1 MDPRLQ
7 IALES
12 QNPWWFSKQY
22 DTGIPRLSQFPEI
35 LSYLD
40 TEEIVLLT
48 GARRTGKSTLVY
60 QIIEYLMTRGVPK
73 EEILYINLD
82 EPLLISMADD
92 PTLLSG
98 IVEEYLAS
106 HGNPERLYLCIDEV
120 QNYHYWAYA
129 IKTLYDTKRGIKC
142 ILTGSTSSTLQKDI
156 STRLS
161 GRYFSCTIHPLSFPE
176 FLQFRGYST
185 LPLIEMRSHFSSYL
199 KYGGYPR
206 VVLEENCDLKV
217 VILKNYYETMYLKDI
232 ILPNQL
238 RNNSDVVNLL
248 YYLISNVGNLYSYN
262 KIADIL
268 HISANTVREYIEYA
282 EDAYLLYTLMKFDYS
297 VKKQIANPKKIYA
310 LDTGLVNA
318 VSFAFSENRGKLLE
332 NLVFLALKRNYAEV
346 FYHKER
352 FECDFVVKEGLTIK
366 KAVQVT
372 QSLKNLETKKREVRG
387 LTEAMDTYGLEEG
400 VMVTENE
407 SDTISIDDRNIH
419 VMPASDWLFT
429 MGENSDEAP

>member
-12 QNPWWFSKQY
+12 QNPWWFSKRY

-40 TEEIVLLT
+40 TEEILLLT

-60 QIIEYLMTRGVPK
+60 QIIEYLMTHGVPK
-73 EEILYINLD
+73 EDILYINLD

-120 QNYHYWAYA
+120 QNYPYWANA

-156 STRLS
+156 STRLF

-176 FLQFRGYST
+176 FFQFRGNST
-185 LPLIEMRSHFSSYL
+185 LPLIEMRQHFSSYL

-206 VVLEENCDLKV
+206 VVLEENCDLKLQ
-217 VILKNYYETMYLKDI
+217 ILKNYYETISLKDI

-248 YYLISNVGNLYSYN
+248 YYLISNVGNLHTYN
-262 KIADIL
+262 RIAESL
-268 HISANTVREYIEYA
+268 HIAADTVREYISYA
-282 EDAYLLYTLMKFDYS
+282 EDACLLYTLMKFDYS
-297 VKKQIANPKKIYA
+297 IKKQIANPKKIYA

-352 FECDFVVKEGLTIK
+352 FECDFVVKEGLSIIK
-366 KAVQVT
+366 AFQVT
-372 QSLKNLETKKREVRG
+372 QSLKNPETKKREVRG
-387 LTEAMDTYGLEEG
+387 LTEAMDTYGLGEG
-400 VMVTENE
+400 VIVTENE
-407 SDTISIDDRNIH
+407 SDTLSIDGRNIH
-419 VMPASDWLFT
+419 VMPASDWLFA
-429 MGENSDEAP
+429 MGGEQG